1 MLCACSQQSDFNKLV
16 HDQTKK
22 LSVAEQE
29 RKMDTVSSTVA
40 SDLIMPTANLFGSCA
55 LSLTDNIVNALNF
68 GSETRPYS
76 DIPSLTDK
84 VSNNSSS
91 GNFKRKVYDLLLN
104 SFQLF

>member
-1 MLCACSQQSDFNKLV
+1 MLCDCSQQSDFNKLV
-16 HDQTKK
+16 HAQTKK

-40 SDLIMPTANLFGSCA
+40 SDIMPTANLCGSCA

-91 GNFKRKVYDLLLN
+91 GNFKRKVKDLLLN